1 MVGNR
6 AGSEALREPSC
17 VWAGGPAG
25 PDSHCQ
31 SVAGSR
37 FPGAAGWLCFGSV
50 LLPFLFVLATELWAI
65 KILDRTGITGI
76 QVSCAITGL
85 WNGAACVSLVLR
97 NRPSFGC
104 ERLSAQGQAT
114 RSEREKNTQQSS
126 K

>member
-1 MVGNR
+1 MFGQAAPQYLTATVRVWPAR
-6 AGSEALREPSC
+6 ASLGLLGCRMDVFREC
-17 VWAGGPAG
+17 
-25 PDSHCQ
+25 
-31 SVAGSR
+31 
-37 FPGAAGWLCFGSV
+37 V

-114 RSEREKNTQQSS
+114 RSEREKKTQQSS